1 MRIATAYGL
10 AMTVLFEIEVSRQ
23 SEKDARSSGSLLLWD
38 ASGIPAVPWVWS
50 HVGVRRG
57 VVLKNHKK

>member
-23 SEKDARSSGSLLLWD
+23 SEKAARSSGSLLLWD
-38 ASGIPAVPWVWS
+38 ASGIPVVPWAWF
-50 HVGVRRG
+50 HVGVAVG
-57 VVLKNHKK
+57 LC